1 MSPGLGVGRDT
12 LITVTAMPDGDPS
25 ARAAAIASAVILSVA
40 IGGVVVEMTRLNL
53 VAIGA
58 GDIGGMIVGLGPN
71 RNFENGVSNPN
82 VYVGTHDGRQSFIGV
97 SVIVLIVICVIMSN
111 GTSVLDISNPIN
123 VAKINPRRR

>member
-1 MSPGLGVGRDT
+1 
-12 LITVTAMPDGDPS
+12 MPDGDPS